1 MKEVMDINQA
11 ARYLGISKDTLYKYA
26 ASGFVPGFRLGNRW
40 RFSLSGINKW
50 IEAQEK
56 KP

>member
-1 MKEVMDINQA
+1 MKEVLDINA
-11 ARYLGISKDTLYKYA
+11 AAEYLGVSRDTLYKYA

-40 RFSLSGINKW
+40 RFSLKRLNEW
-50 IEAQEK
+50 MVAQEK